1 MDIRASQRYR
11 CPAYQH
17 YNSSFE
23 VGRAADPKGTMSC
36 RLQKKSVC
44 TSIRLSVHLFDQS
57 RARLDEGR
65 TDVQTDRWTDRQTD
79 GCTHRFPMYSTGH
92 HPLWVRCPKKGIS
105 LAFLGCCCFHLI
117 DEKTAEREKRKWKSD
132 DVCRN
137 MKLLQSINSAKRKRN
152 RSYSAKFFSFKSF
165 GMF

>member
-23 VGRAADPKGTMSC
+23 VGRAADTKGTMSC
-36 RLQKKSVC
+36 RIQKKSVC
-44 TSIRLSVHLFDQS
+44 TSIPLSNRMSVHLFDQS
-57 RARLDEGR
+57 HAVAGWLDEGR
-65 TDVQTDRWTDRQTD
+65 TEVQTDRRTDRQT
-79 GCTHRFPMYSTGH
+79 CTHRFPMYSTGH

-137 MKLLQSINSAKRKRN
+137 MK
-152 RSYSAKFFSFKSF
+152 
-165 GMF
+165 

>member
-1 MDIRASQRYR
+1 MDR
-11 CPAYQH
+11 CLVRP
-17 YNSSFE
+17 SLC
-23 VGRAADPKGTMSC
+23 P
-36 RLQKKSVC
+36 SVC
-44 TSIRLSVHLFDQS
+44 QSIYLT
-57 RARLDEGR
+57 RAMQWLGSWMRGGQMYR
-65 TDVQTDRWTDRQTD
+65 QTDGQTD

-105 LAFLGCCCFHLI
+105 LAFLGCCCFHLL

-137 MKLLQSINSAKRKRN
+137 MKLLQSINSAKRKQN